1 MVPIVCSVI
10 VALNLVRYKTL
21 ASFCIVQLISYAK
34 YELVVEHSKERTIA
48 ILHAFSGCLEG
59 ELLVACGSHR

>member
-1 MVPIVCSVI
+1 MLS
-10 VALNLVRYKTL
+10 TL
-21 ASFCIVQLISYAK
+21 

-59 ELLVACGSHR
+59 ELLLVAYGSHR